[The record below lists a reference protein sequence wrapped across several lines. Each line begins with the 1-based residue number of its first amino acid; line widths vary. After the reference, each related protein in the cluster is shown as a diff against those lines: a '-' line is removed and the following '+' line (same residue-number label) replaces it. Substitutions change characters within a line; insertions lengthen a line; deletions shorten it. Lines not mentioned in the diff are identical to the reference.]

1 MLGGYLAGLI
11 EGDGSIIVPRSTRNE
26 KGKLLYPVV
35 KITFVAKDLP
45 LALKIQKIFKG
56 GNIEHP
62 KGSNYIN
69 LLFQDVGSIQKIA
82 VLLNGNMRTPKIEA
96 LYRLIDWLNTRPKS
110 NSEIIKLELDNS
122 SLGSNP
128 WLAGFIE
135 ADGNFYCSFD
145 LSTEGLAKVVK
156 CYMRISQKKLYR
168 EKSEISED
176 KNTNFFI
183 MEKIREFLNVKI
195 VSEIVR
201 NKDNYVETTYEV
213 RTTKKESCEL
223 LINYLTTYPLFSS
236 KYQDYLD
243 WQKFHQIRVTKSYKS
258 IEGTSELI
266 SLKNSM
272 NTKRIQFNWDTLDN
286 FYS

>member
-1 MLGGYLAGLI
+1 M
-11 EGDGSIIVPRSTRNE
+11 
-26 KGKLLYPVV
+26 
-35 KITFVAKDLP
+35 
-45 LALKIQKIFKG
+45 ALKIQEIFEG

-96 LYRLIDWLNTRPKS
+96 LYRLIDWLNARPKS
-110 NSEIIKLELDNS
+110 NSKIIKLGLDIS
-122 SLGSNP
+122 WLGSNP

-145 LSTEGLAKVVK
+145 LSTKGIAKVVK
-156 CYMRISQKKLYR
+156 CYMRISQKKLY
-168 EKSEISED
+168 KDTSEIPKD

-195 VSEIVR
+195 VNEIVR
-201 NKDNYVETTYEV
+201 NKENYVETTYEV

-223 LINYLTTYPLFSS
+223 LINYLTTYPLYSS

-243 WQKFHQIRVTKSYKS
+243 WQKYHQIRVTKSYKS
-258 IEGTSELI
+258 VEGTSELI

-272 NTKRIQFNWDTLDN
+272 NTKRTQFNWDTLEN